1 MGDKCKDCR
10 WVEIYEDCQ
19 ICGYIAEVY
28 HIKAKIKLRQ
38 NCLINKRTKEE
49 SDAIPREQ

>member
-1 MGDKCKDCR
+1 MGDKCKGCR
-10 WVEIYEDCQ
+10 WVEIYEDSQ

-28 HIKAKIKLRQ
+28 HVKAKIKLQQ

-49 SDAIPREQ
+49 RDAASGEL